1 MVMGE
6 VPTLVCIGDV
16 YINGRMGC
24 SEMPSDDGRG
34 AHSGVYW

>member
-16 YINGRMGC
+16 CINGRVGC
-24 SEMPSDDGRG
+24 PEMTSGDGRG